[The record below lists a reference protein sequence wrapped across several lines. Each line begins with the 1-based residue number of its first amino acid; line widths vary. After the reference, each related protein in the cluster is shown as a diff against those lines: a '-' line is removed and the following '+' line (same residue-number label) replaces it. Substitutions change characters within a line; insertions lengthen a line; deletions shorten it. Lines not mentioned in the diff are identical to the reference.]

1 MRFAKLAIFGN
12 FAFQLA
18 RLQRARALAR
28 AWPGRPGQP
37 AAVED
42 LINAT
47 QCGRRCATP
56 SSEKVKT
63 WSLRHLALFS
73 VTITPYLPKIKLSDC
88 HV

>member
-1 MRFAKLAIFGN
+1 MTDEKLCEIMRFAKLAIFGN
-12 FAFQLA
+12 FAFLLA

-28 AWPGRPGQP
+28 AWKAR
-37 AAVED
+37 AAS
-42 LINAT
+42 
-47 QCGRRCATP
+47 CGRRGATP